1 MAHLAGLFFD
11 SANSPECDAS
21 RDGSLLRI
29 ISQAVGTLAVER
41 TEPGRENVVA
51 GHLKTETEARRRIT
65 RFEGHDQ
72 PRGPRLFRSR
82 YLAPVLGGRP
92 LRRLMGCAAAV
103 DFGGRP
109 RRRAGAAPAIAS
121 GTDVGSVFAIASMSA
136 RDAASQPAVKPS

>member
-1 MAHLAGLFFD
+1 VAHPAGLFFD

-65 RFEGHDQ
+65 RFEGHDK

-82 YLAPVLGGRP
+82 YLAPVFGGRP
-92 LRRLMGCAAAV
+92 LRRLM
-103 DFGGRP
+103 
-109 RRRAGAAPAIAS
+109 
-121 GTDVGSVFAIASMSA
+121 DVGSVFAIASMSA